1 MKIYIDSDYRC
12 YVEAAS
18 GLREIETE
26 FFAGKCKEYIEG
38 YRFVPFGETWT
49 NSKGIIFRGEM
60 ICPAE
65 DFSRLEKAQRQYEHD
80 DSARL
85 ATLGISKESTFIA
98 TRNYSKDSFI
108 SVLGDIYEVISAIP
122 VHTSIIVGQNAIK
135 TTVEHYLDTLKES
148 EI

>member
-1 MKIYIDSDYRC
+1 MKIYIDNDYRC
-12 YVEAAS
+12 HVEPAS
-18 GLREIETE
+18 GLKEIEIE
-26 FFAGKCKEYIEG
+26 FFAGKCREYIEG
-38 YRFVPFGETWT
+38 YRFVPAGETWT
-49 NSKGIIFRGEM
+49 DAKDIVFRGEM

-85 ATLGISKESTFIA
+85 ANLGIPKESTFTA

-108 SVLGDIYEVISAIP
+108 GVLGDIYEVISAIP
-122 VHTSIIVGQNAIK
+122 VHTSIIVGQNVIK